1 MDYTQSLYEK
11 KLVTY
16 PRTDS
21 RYLTEDT
28 APVLEQLVPNVA
40 ALFHVTGE
48 VPVLSQQVV
57 NNQKVSDHHAIIP
70 TLTLDSRALE
80 GLPKGELEIL
90 KLISVR
96 LISAVGTPYC
106 FTETTVTAEC
116 AGEVFT
122 FKGKTVANDGWKGII
137 TQFFPEKGQG
147 QPELAHMDADAV
159 IPFSKASIKEG
170 KTTPPRHFT
179 EDLLLQAMET
189 ACADEFPEDAERKGI
204 GTPATRAA
212 TIEKL
217 IKKGYLERKGTGK
230 TKHLIP
236 SDMGRALITVAP
248 EQIQSPSMTAEWE
261 EKLSQIE
268 HGEFLPEQF
277 MAEIS
282 RMITDLTTNYEIV
295 EGVDALMRRNIV
307 IGTCP
312 RCGSEVV
319 ARDKGW
325 MCRNRECRF
334 VLWKNSVYFRKIEKP
349 MTEYMAARLLREKR
363 VRLKDCKSP
372 RTGKVFTADVLMDIE
387 EDGRPTFRMEFP
399 KGGHRK

>member
-1 MDYTQSLYEK
+1 M
-11 KLVTY
+11 
-16 PRTDS
+16 
-21 RYLTEDT
+21 
-28 APVLEQLVPNVA
+28 
-40 ALFHVTGE
+40 
-48 VPVLSQQVV
+48 
-57 NNQKVSDHHAIIP
+57 
-70 TLTLDSRALE
+70 
-80 GLPKGELEIL
+80 
-90 KLISVR
+90 
-96 LISAVGTPYC
+96 
-106 FTETTVTAEC
+106 
-116 AGEVFT
+116 
-122 FKGKTVANDGWKGII
+122 
-137 TQFFPEKGQG
+137 
-147 QPELAHMDADAV
+147 
-159 IPFSKASIKEG
+159 
-170 KTTPPRHFT
+170 
-179 EDLLLQAMET
+179 QAMET

-212 TIEKL
+212 IIEKL

-268 HGEFLPEQF
+268 HGKFLPEQF

-295 EGVDALMRRNIV
+295 EGADALMRRNIV
-307 IGTCP
+307 VGTCP

-334 VLWKNSVYFRKIEKP
+334 VLWKNSIYFRKIEKP

-372 RTGKVFTADVLMDIE
+372 RTGKVFTADVLMDIG